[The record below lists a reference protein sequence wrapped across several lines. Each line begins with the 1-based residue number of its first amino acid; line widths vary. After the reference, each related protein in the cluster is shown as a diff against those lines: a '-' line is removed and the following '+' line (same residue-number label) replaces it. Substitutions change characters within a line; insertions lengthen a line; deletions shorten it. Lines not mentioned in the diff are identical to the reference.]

1 LRRRHEG
8 RRLAGLTE
16 SRRDAVEAGV
26 ERQRFRAGAVL
37 GARDLQGDRA
47 AGIAHPGFVDLGIAA
62 RTGHLTLGPSFTW
75 LTSTPALVALALATV
90 LEIGG
95 YYIPWLDHL
104 LDLIATP
111 AAVVAGAVMTA
122 SVVTGLDPT
131 TRWILALIA
140 GGGIAA
146 TVQALT
152 VGVRKLS
159 LVTTGGIGNPVVAT
173 GELIGSIALSVV
185 AIALPLLAFAMV
197 AWALFFGVRFVLRRG
212 PGSSAGR
219 GSGAGPGSGVS
230 AGGLYK

>member
-1 LRRRHEG
+1 VNTIL
-8 RRLAGLTE
+8 
-16 SRRDAVEAGV
+16 S
-26 ERQRFRAGAVL
+26 AVL
-37 GARDLQGDRA
+37 GIGLA
-47 AGIAHPGFVDLGIAA
+47 AACGFRVFVPFLIVGIAA
-62 RTGHLTLGPSFTW
+62 RAGHLTLGPSFGW
-75 LTSTPALVALALATV
+75 LSSTPALVALALATV

-104 LDLIATP
+104 LDVIATP

-140 GGGIAA
+140 GGGIAG

-173 GELIGSIALSVV
+173 GELLGSIVLSIV
-185 AIALPLLAFAMV
+185 AIALPLLALSAL
-197 AWALFFGVRFVLRRG
+197 AWGLFFGVRFVLRRG
-212 PGSSAGR
+212 PGSGVGR
-219 GSGAGPGSGVS
+219 GSGAGPGAGVS

>member
-1 LRRRHEG
+1 VSTLFSVILG
-8 RRLAGLTE
+8 IGLAAACG
-16 SRRDAVEAGV
+16 
-26 ERQRFRAGAVL
+26 FRV
-37 GARDLQGDRA
+37 
-47 AGIAHPGFVDLGIAA
+47 FVPFLIVGIAA
-62 RTGHLTLGPSFTW
+62 RVGHLILGPSFAW
-75 LTSTPALVALALATV
+75 LSSTPALVALALATV
-90 LEIGG
+90 LEIAG

-104 LDLIATP
+104 LDVIATP

-122 SVVTGLDPT
+122 SVVTGLDPM

-152 VGVRKLS
+152 VGVRKVS
-159 LVTTGGIGNPVVAT
+159 LLTTGGIGNPVVAT
-173 GELIGSIALSVV
+173 GELLGSIVLSVM

-212 PGSSAGR
+212 PGF
-219 GSGAGPGSGVS
+219 GAGPGSGVS